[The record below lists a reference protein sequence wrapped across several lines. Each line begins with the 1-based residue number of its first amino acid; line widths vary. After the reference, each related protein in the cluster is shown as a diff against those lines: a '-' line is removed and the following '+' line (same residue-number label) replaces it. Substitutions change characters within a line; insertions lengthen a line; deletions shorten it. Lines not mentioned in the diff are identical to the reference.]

1 MNKKVSE
8 LYDELWEIAKEIK
21 TYYDI
26 DKVKTFAVYIWTKG
40 DKNADPFSDEY
51 WGENVFD
58 IYADQIVFFDKN
70 HKIPKEVMPIIKKIQ
85 GKLKEI
91 ENLKERS

>member
-1 MNKKVSE
+1 MNKKFLE
-8 LYDELWEIAKEIK
+8 LYDELWVIAKEIE

-58 IYADQIVFFDKN
+58 IHSDKIVFFDEN
-70 HKIPKEVMPIIKKIQ
+70 HKIPKEVMPIINRIQ
-85 GKLKEI
+85 EKLKEI
-91 ENLKERS
+91 EKVK